1 MRWLVEGWNVAI
13 DYRWAEGQYDR
24 LPGLAADPMR
34 RQEVVIVT
42 VGGDPSALADTRP
55 YRSSLSAATRSGAV
69 SLRTFTAPAAR
80 RPHNAAQFTRSHSV
94 SKGL

>member
-1 MRWLVEGWNVAI
+1 
-13 DYRWAEGQYDR
+13 
-24 LPGLAADPMR
+24 MR

-42 VGGDPSALADTRP
+42 VGGDPSATAEAATRP

-80 RPHNAAQFTRSHSV
+80 RPHNAAQFTGLHSV
-94 SKGL
+94 ASA